1 MKSITQ
7 RLRGFAH
14 RPEDSQ
20 DVAFA
25 KLFVLVVALSCSVC
39 GLGWGAMY
47 YAVFGLGLTTILP
60 LGFTLIVGSVTIISH
75 RIADHRPLI
84 YAQLACITWIS
95 ALIQWSIGS
104 MEHSGLVIAWSF
116 LGPLGAL
123 IFLNIR
129 QAVLWMGMFLVI
141 VVVSAVFEPALSGHP
156 LTVPDQTRLF
166 FYIMNLGASSTVVF
180 AASAWFV
187 TQQIKQ
193 NRALEETHDILE
205 QQNVQLA
212 GAKEAAEQANQAKSA
227 FLANMS
233 HEIRTPMNAILGYAQ
248 ILDGDP
254 GLQGSQRKAIETIG
268 NSGEHLLGLINDIL
282 DISKIEAGRAT
293 LNPVDFGL
301 QGMVNGLG
309 SMFEMRCQQKGL
321 DWNLEADLPA
331 GTVQGDEGK
340 LRQVLINLLGN
351 AVKFTQTGQ
360 VGLQVEGLE
369 EDRYRFDI
377 WDTGPGI
384 PEEKQQSI
392 FEPFQQEDEGMRQ
405 GGTGLGLAISLRH
418 AQMMGGELELESA
431 PGSGTR
437 VTFTLILPP
446 GEAASES
453 ESSTDWSRVRRLAE
467 GHSVRALIVDDV
479 ATNRDVFS
487 QILTRIGVQVQTA
500 ENGVDGLELIGRSMP
515 DILFLDIRMP
525 VMDGPEMLEH
535 VSERHGQ
542 EATVVIAA
550 TASVFD
556 HQRREYQD
564 KGFSGF
570 LDKPLR
576 TEQVYACLSE
586 HLGIAYE
593 FEEEGDAP
601 VNADVD
607 WTELVLPADLH
618 EELTSAARMQST
630 TELRQH
636 MAALA
641 ELGAEGQGLAAHLSE
656 LAQQYDMNGIKV
668 VLETVKSE

>member
-1 MKSITQ
+1 MKRITQ
-7 RLRGFAH
+7 RLRDFAH
-14 RPEDSQ
+14 HPEDSK

-25 KLFVLVVALSCSVC
+25 KLLTLIVALSCSAC

-60 LGFTLIVGSVTIISH
+60 LGFVLIVGTAILISH

-95 ALIQWSIGS
+95 AFIQWSIGS

-187 TQQIKQ
+187 TQQIQQ
-193 NRALEETHDILE
+193 NRAL
-205 QQNVQLA
+205 A
-212 GAKEAAEQANQAKSA
+212 SAKEEAEQANQAKSA

-254 GLQGSQRKAIETIG
+254 GLEGSHQKAIETIG

-293 LNPVDFGL
+293 LNPTDFSL
-301 QGMVNGLG
+301 EGMVKSLG

-321 DWNLEADLPA
+321 GWELDADIPP
-331 GTVQGDEGK
+331 GRVHGDEGK
-340 LRQVLINLLGN
+340 LRQVLINLIGN
-351 AVKFTQTGQ
+351 AVKFTSSGQ
-360 VGLQVEGLE
+360 VGLKVEALE
-369 EDRYRFDI
+369 DSRYHFDA

-384 PEEKQQSI
+384 PEEKQKSI

-418 AQMMGGELELESA
+418 AEMMGGELELESTL
-431 PGSGTR
+431 GSGTR
-437 VTFTLILPP
+437 FTFTLTLPP
-446 GEAASES
+446 AEAAVEK
-453 ESSTDWSRVRRLAE
+453 EAETDWSRVRRVAE
-467 GHSVRALIVDDV
+467 GHSVQALIVDDI

-487 QILTRIGVQVQTA
+487 EILTQIGVQVQTA
-500 ENGVDGLELIGRSMP
+500 ENGVEGLELIGRAMP
-515 DILFLDIRMP
+515 DILFFWTFACRSWTGLRCW
-525 VMDGPEMLEH
+525 
-535 VSERHGQ
+535 STCAN
-542 EATVVIAA
+542 ATV
-550 TASVFD
+550 
-556 HQRREYQD
+556 
-564 KGFSGF
+564 G
-570 LDKPLR
+570 KPPSSLR
-576 TEQVYACLSE
+576 
-586 HLGIAYE
+586 
-593 FEEEGDAP
+593 
-601 VNADVD
+601 
-607 WTELVLPADLH
+607 
-618 EELTSAARMQST
+618 
-630 TELRQH
+630 
-636 MAALA
+636 
-641 ELGAEGQGLAAHLSE
+641 
-656 LAQQYDMNGIKV
+656 
-668 VLETVKSE
+668 